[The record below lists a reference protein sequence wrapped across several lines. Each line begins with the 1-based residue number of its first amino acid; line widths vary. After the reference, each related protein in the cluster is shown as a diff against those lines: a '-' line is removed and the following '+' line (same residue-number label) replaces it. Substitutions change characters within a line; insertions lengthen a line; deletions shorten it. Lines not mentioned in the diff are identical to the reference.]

1 MTQAGSNAL
10 VTRFVVVVIIV
21 AGPTLCAQGPPPRI
35 GPIALDLHGTVPRFP
50 EDAALASSRGIS
62 LGELPGAGF
71 GVQVAAHLYF
81 FRWRA
86 VTFGIGGEAVAARA
100 KHIPPSGATGVRP
113 VTERFRTLGSQL
125 SLNFGSGNG
134 WSYLSGGIG
143 SSNWSIIP
151 GDRTALLADEE
162 ALKTINYGGGARW
175 FFRSHLAF
183 SFDVRFYALNPGSPS
198 EGFPQSP
205 RTTFMAIGAGISLKP

>member
-1 MTQAGSNAL
+1 VKLL
-10 VTRFVVVVIIV
+10 VVFLIIV
-21 AGPTLCAQGPPPRI
+21 AGAPLCAQGPPPRI

-50 EDAALASSRGIS
+50 QDDALASSRGVS
-62 LGELPGAGF
+62 LSELPGAGL
-71 GVQVAAHLYF
+71 GAQVAAHVYF
-81 FRWRA
+81 VRWRA
-86 VTFGIGGEAVAARA
+86 ITFGIGGEAVAARA
-100 KHIPPSGATGVRP
+100 KHTPPSGATGVRP

-143 SSNWSIIP
+143 RSTWSIVP
-151 GDRTALLADEE
+151 GNRTPLLADEE

-183 SFDVRFYALNPGSPS
+183 SFDLRFYALNPGSPS
-198 EGFPQSP
+198 AGFPQSP